1 MGARHD
7 KVKYCR
13 SKSGEG
19 EESDEGEDDIMTK
32 NVPMN
37 IPMRPRT
44 RNILAFV
51 FLLLTG
57 SPVLA
62 QTARYELFPEPDV
75 RQTATNR
82 SASAYVVDKKNNQLW
97 ICTARY
103 NFRDLTANS
112 GDCVEL
118 PLDIGRP
125 SVSETYNARP
135 VIGSAPISAILPVIW
150 FIEPATGAMQFCA
163 IRHAGSCVQ
172 LTLPRSDST
181 TGQLPQAPSGNPNN

>member
-7 KVKYCR
+7 KVKILP
-13 SKSGEG
+13 KPGEG
-19 EESDEGEDDIMTK
+19 EESDEGEDDIMPE

-37 IPMRPRT
+37 IPMRPRA

-51 FLLLTG
+51 FLLHTG
-57 SPVLA
+57 SPVFA

-82 SASAYVVDKKNNQLW
+82 SASAYVVDKKNNQFW

-125 SVSETYNARP
+125 SISETYNARP
-135 VIGSAPISAILPVIW
+135 VIGSAPISAFLPVIW

>member
-1 MGARHD
+1 MALTGISFSEPRRGDSSFGAYRRGILTRIIGARHD
-7 KVKYCR
+7 KVKILP
-13 SKSGEG
+13 KPGEG
-19 EESDEGEDDIMTK
+19 EESDEGESDEGEDDIMPK

-37 IPMRPRT
+37 IPMRPRA

-82 SASAYVVDKKNNQLW
+82 SASAYVVDKKNNQFW

-103 NFRDLTANS
+103 NFRA
-112 GDCVEL
+112 
-118 PLDIGRP
+118 
-125 SVSETYNARP
+125 
-135 VIGSAPISAILPVIW
+135 
-150 FIEPATGAMQFCA
+150 
-163 IRHAGSCVQ
+163 
-172 LTLPRSDST
+172 
-181 TGQLPQAPSGNPNN
+181 

>member
-1 MGARHD
+1 LITIIGARTD
-7 KVKYCR
+7 GVKILPKR
-13 SKSGEG
+13 IRR
-19 EESDEGEDDIMTK
+19 DDDDIIPRNAPMT
-32 NVPMN
+32 
-37 IPMRPRT
+37 IPMRPRA

-51 FLLLTG
+51 FSLVTG
-57 SPVLA
+57 SPALA

-75 RQTATNR
+75 RQNATNR
-82 SASAYVVDKKNNQLW
+82 SASAYVVDKMNNQFW

-125 SVSETYNARP
+125 SISETYNARP
-135 VIGSAPISAILPVIW
+135 VTGSAPVSAFLPVIW

-163 IRHAGSCVQ
+163 LRHAGSCVQ
-172 LTLPRSDST
+172 ITLPRSDST
-181 TGQLPQAPSGNPNN
+181 TGQLSGNPKN